1 MKPAVK
7 VLFASGSEAVIVLA
21 IERLKPIFPD
31 LPLVVVSEF
40 QPPEG
45 EWIPYHVKR
54 SWLENRAS
62 IRWKLRDRKIRI
74 CAVILEPR
82 VPYWPIRLVGFSI
95 APLYFLAF
103 NETGE
108 HFMLRPRSLPSI
120 FGHVA
125 WRTKNF
131 LRWQLNPGG
140 WIYTQFW
147 RVAHPR
153 EFRRPVWY
161 RLALLRGR
169 PPARGNKLP
178 LAPQP
183 SKRPEGISVVI
194 PSRNGRELL
203 DRCLPRVYDAGEI
216 IVIDNGSNDG
226 TAEFLQADFP
236 SVIVEQ
242 HPEPLSFSSAVNRG
256 IVRARYSHV
265 CVLNND
271 MLVEPGFLAALRR
284 AFDQV
289 PSLFASTAQIFFP
302 TGQRREETG
311 KTTMPVPRSLTDFP
325 VRCEEPLEGEDLS
338 YVLYGSGGCTLYEAS
353 KLAHLGGFD
362 EAYTPAYVED
372 LDLGFRAWQRGWPSV
387 YCAGARVLHLH
398 RATTS
403 RYFTSQ
409 ELDRALEFNYI
420 RFLAR
425 AVADRET
432 FRRLWRENI
441 VRLNLLKKVNAL
453 AFAARQKTTAHDE
466 GPTGFLDLVRGDISV
481 FPGRSR
487 SEKPIIL
494 IASPYLPFPLAHG
507 AAVRIYNLMRRA
519 ARDFDLVLVAFVEE
533 QRPVPAELRDICVEV
548 VIVRRPGTHAIP
560 SSPRP
565 DTVEEFDSPSFHA
578 VLRQTIQKWRPT
590 IAQLEFTQMAQYA
603 PDCAPA
609 KTILVEHDITY
620 DLYAQMLAQNEDWE
634 TRRQYGRWLAF
645 EREAWN
651 RVDRVVVMSEKDQR
665 AVSGSVVVPNGVD
678 LERFQP
684 SLDPP
689 EPRRLLFIGSFAH
702 RPNVLAVE
710 FFLRDVFPRLTDVTL
725 HVIAGMRH
733 ERFWDLQH
741 PGVEVE
747 GFVSDVR
754 PAYRRATVVIAPLVA
769 SAGTNIKIMEAM
781 AMGKAIVST
790 SAGIHGLEVER
801 DVIVAH
807 SPEEMAADIARL
819 LDSPADR
826 IALENQARATAE
838 RLYDWD
844 SIAAQQAE
852 LYRRIRS

>member
-1 MKPAVK
+1 LKPAVK

-271 MLVEPGFLAALRR
+271 MLVESVRINR
-284 AFDQV
+284 A
-289 PSLFASTAQIFFP
+289 
-302 TGQRREETG
+302 
-311 KTTMPVPRSLTDFP
+311 
-325 VRCEEPLEGEDLS
+325 DLLS
-338 YVLYGSGGCTLYEAS
+338 NG
-353 KLAHLGGFD
+353 
-362 EAYTPAYVED
+362 
-372 LDLGFRAWQRGWPSV
+372 
-387 YCAGARVLHLH
+387 
-398 RATTS
+398 TTS
-403 RYFTSQ
+403 
-409 ELDRALEFNYI
+409 
-420 RFLAR
+420 
-425 AVADRET
+425 
-432 FRRLWRENI
+432 
-441 VRLNLLKKVNAL
+441 
-453 AFAARQKTTAHDE
+453 
-466 GPTGFLDLVRGDISV
+466 
-481 FPGRSR
+481 
-487 SEKPIIL
+487 
-494 IASPYLPFPLAHG
+494 
-507 AAVRIYNLMRRA
+507 
-519 ARDFDLVLVAFVEE
+519 
-533 QRPVPAELRDICVEV
+533 
-548 VIVRRPGTHAIP
+548 
-560 SSPRP
+560 
-565 DTVEEFDSPSFHA
+565 
-578 VLRQTIQKWRPT
+578 
-590 IAQLEFTQMAQYA
+590 
-603 PDCAPA
+603 
-609 KTILVEHDITY
+609 
-620 DLYAQMLAQNEDWE
+620 
-634 TRRQYGRWLAF
+634 
-645 EREAWN
+645 
-651 RVDRVVVMSEKDQR
+651 
-665 AVSGSVVVPNGVD
+665 
-678 LERFQP
+678 
-684 SLDPP
+684 
-689 EPRRLLFIGSFAH
+689 
-702 RPNVLAVE
+702 
-710 FFLRDVFPRLTDVTL
+710 
-725 HVIAGMRH
+725 
-733 ERFWDLQH
+733 
-741 PGVEVE
+741 
-747 GFVSDVR
+747 
-754 PAYRRATVVIAPLVA
+754 
-769 SAGTNIKIMEAM
+769 
-781 AMGKAIVST
+781 
-790 SAGIHGLEVER
+790 
-801 DVIVAH
+801 
-807 SPEEMAADIARL
+807 
-819 LDSPADR
+819 
-826 IALENQARATAE
+826 
-838 RLYDWD
+838 
-844 SIAAQQAE
+844 
-852 LYRRIRS
+852 